1 MVQLEKSW
9 ELIFFIHVKDLKRVA
24 CYISKETS
32 IMGETVNFK
41 RLRKSL
47 HKPLIPTQSSTWT
60 FTYEL
65 LKLNSLD
72 DIIMPLACDK

>member
-1 MVQLEKSW
+1 M
-9 ELIFFIHVKDLKRVA
+9 D
-24 CYISKETS
+24 
-32 IMGETVNFK
+32 ETVNFK

-47 HKPLIPTQSSTWT
+47 HKPLIPTQLSTWT